1 MMISLRTNAQAF
13 ILFKIYCACSFQ
25 TGYLDVRIPPNILD
39 EDDIEGPG
47 SAAMEGGTIRL
58 RCRST
63 GKPEP
68 KVHWKRKDNRHIV
81 IRSDGARE
89 KQGLY
94 AVVKYKN
101 QKKKMRTQGDT
112 IITRI
117 A

>member
-1 MMISLRTNAQAF
+1 MDYVLKMKSNIHDLNIWLNLTFQITYA
-13 ILFKIYCACSFQ
+13 LFQ
-25 TGYLDVRIPPNILD
+25 TGYLDVRIPPYILD

-47 SAAMEGGTIRL
+47 SSAMEGGTIRL

-89 KQGLY
+89 KQGL
-94 AVVKYKN
+94 
-101 QKKKMRTQGDT
+101 
-112 IITRI
+112 
-117 A
+117 

>member
-1 MMISLRTNAQAF
+1 MLEVCDSLQIF
-13 ILFKIYCACSFQ
+13 FLLLLLFGEFQ
-25 TGYLDVRIPPNILD
+25 TGYLDVRIPPDILD
-39 EDDIEGPG
+39 EDKIEGPG

-89 KQGLY
+89 KQGSF
-94 AVVKYKN
+94 VSCSTVN
-101 QKKKMRTQGDT
+101 R
-112 IITRI
+112 
-117 A
+117 

>member
-1 MMISLRTNAQAF
+1 MYFR
-13 ILFKIYCACSFQ
+13 FQ

-68 KVHWKRKDNRHIV
+68 KVHWKRKDNRLIV

-89 KQGLY
+89 KQG
-94 AVVKYKN
+94 
-101 QKKKMRTQGDT
+101 
-112 IITRI
+112 
-117 A
+117 

>member
-1 MMISLRTNAQAF
+1 MIITYKVYTSIDVKTIIRPTRDV
-13 ILFKIYCACSFQ
+13 FQ

-39 EDDIEGPG
+39 ETDIEGPG

-68 KVHWKRKDNRHIV
+68 KVHWKRKDNRHII

-89 KQGLY
+89 KQGL
-94 AVVKYKN
+94 
-101 QKKKMRTQGDT
+101 
-112 IITRI
+112 
-117 A
+117 

>member
-1 MMISLRTNAQAF
+1 MLYIFIFLQAF
-13 ILFKIYCACSFQ
+13 FYTCNKLARNASKHNIFTLQ

-39 EDDIEGPG
+39 EADIEGPG

-89 KQGLY
+89 KQGLC
-94 AVVKYKN
+94 V
-101 QKKKMRTQGDT
+101 
-112 IITRI
+112 
-117 A
+117 